1 MDKHS
6 LCLLSKNKKMNL
18 KTPPQQS
25 KQSRFLTAL
34 TNRLRQMDD
43 PNPEVITHDS
53 YHYHETTLKGIGT
66 IPKITFTPYGQST
79 KIKAEILRKSNLGN
93 ESRQQEIAQIRAKF
107 GLKTAR
113 DTQNRIL
120 ARLFESY
127 WTNYWRSIRTAL
139 ARIEQ
144 AQKLFITTSDKGET
158 ISEPMKIL
166 MGNVVLS
173 TEEKEK
179 PNQNKKEKKSYMDE
193 LMEVE

>member
-1 MDKHS
+1 MK
-6 LCLLSKNKKMNL
+6 SKNK
-18 KTPPQQS
+18 PQTRVS
-25 KQSRFLTAL
+25 KQSLFLSAL
-34 TNRLRQMDD
+34 RSKLVELDD
-43 PNPEVITHDS
+43 PNPDVITHDS

-79 KIKAEILRKSNLGN
+79 KIKAEILRKSNLSN
-93 ESRQQEIAQIRAKF
+93 ESRQTEIAKIRAKF

-127 WTNYWRSIRTAL
+127 WNNYWRSIRTAL

-166 MGNVVLS
+166 MGNVAPIS
-173 TEEKEK
+173 KEK
-179 PNQNKKEKKSYMDE
+179 YQDEKNKQKKSYNG
-193 LMEVE
+193 